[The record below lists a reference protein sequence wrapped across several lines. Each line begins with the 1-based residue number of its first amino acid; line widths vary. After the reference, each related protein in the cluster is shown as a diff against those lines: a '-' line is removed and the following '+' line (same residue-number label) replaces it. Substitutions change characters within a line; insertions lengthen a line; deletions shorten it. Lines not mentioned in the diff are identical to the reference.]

1 MNVVIPK
8 GVLDL
13 FLKNMFL
20 NLQKLEV
27 SIFHHDIDCCMWI
40 SKKLILFY
48 NKIKY
53 NYNFPQT
60 FLQTI
65 CKKKK
70 TTFFFL

>member
-27 SIFHHDIDCCMWI
+27 SIFHHDWLLHVNLKKIDF
-40 SKKLILFY
+40 IL
-48 NKIKY
+48 
-53 NYNFPQT
+53 Q
-60 FLQTI
+60 
-65 CKKKK
+65 
-70 TTFFFL
+70 